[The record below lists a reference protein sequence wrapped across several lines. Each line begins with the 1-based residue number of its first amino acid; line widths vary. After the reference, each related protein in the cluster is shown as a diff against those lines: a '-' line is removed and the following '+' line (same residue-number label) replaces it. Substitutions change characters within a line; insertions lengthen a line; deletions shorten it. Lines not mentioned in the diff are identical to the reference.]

1 MVEGGIVPSAWLVTI
16 VTLAAAAPLVNVV
29 VLVATVAGR
38 WRFQECM
45 IGMAVKAGGLFMLAD
60 KAKPGRVM
68 IECHFSPADR

>member
-1 MVEGGIVPSAWLVTI
+1 MVEGGILPSGWLVTI
-16 VTLAAAAPLVNVV
+16 VTLAAAASLVGIV

-38 WRFQECM
+38 WRFQECV

-68 IECHFSPADR
+68 IECNFSPADR